1 MVMILLRGEVQKRP
15 VRIYFYINYVKD
27 RVAEEDE
34 STRPLKHEFRAQ
46 LYSLLQQGY
55 LDDVDPSV
63 LYGDEKSTELPGVLG
78 KATEILKRKG
88 QIYFPSRK

>member
-1 MVMILLRGEVQKRP
+1 M
-15 VRIYFYINYVKD
+15 
-27 RVAEEDE
+27 AEEAE

-63 LYGDEKSTELPGVLG
+63 LYEDENSTQLPGILAKG
-78 KATEILKRKG
+78 SEFLKRKG
-88 QIYFPSRK
+88 QLYFPSRK